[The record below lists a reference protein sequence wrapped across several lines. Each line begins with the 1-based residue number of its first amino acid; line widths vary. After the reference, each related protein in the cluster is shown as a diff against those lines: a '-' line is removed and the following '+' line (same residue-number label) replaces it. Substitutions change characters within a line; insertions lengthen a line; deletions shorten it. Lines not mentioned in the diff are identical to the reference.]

1 MSESSTTGQ
10 SAIGRLAR
18 LAGLWTASA
27 IWAATA
33 SATVSAAD
41 RSIALVTQVSS
52 PSAAADQ
59 MVKAHLESRGYR
71 VTIHNQDVAPE
82 AVSNA
87 DCVILSS
94 TVSAKSMQA
103 GWRQLRVPLMTWE
116 NDYLDDLAM
125 TGKRHDADFGEAPR
139 ERYVWLVNA
148 PHPAA
153 GGLPAGAV
161 NVYRKQA
168 AMSWGKPGL
177 GASTIATLYGQPD
190 KAAVFTYETG
200 ATMDYESIAPARR
213 VMFFLDNETFPNLS
227 AEGLR
232 LFDAVLDWAAQPGQ
246 K

>member
-1 MSESSTTGQ
+1 M
-10 SAIGRLAR
+10 A
-18 LAGLWTASA
+18 LAGLWTACA
-27 IWAATA
+27 IWTAPA
-33 SATVSAAD
+33 SAANRT
-41 RSIALVTQVSS
+41 IALVTQLSS
-52 PSAAADQ
+52 PSAKADQ
-59 MVKAHLESRGYR
+59 LVKAHLESRGYR
-71 VTIHNQDVAPE
+71 VTIHDQGVAPD
-82 AVSNA
+82 AVAHA
-87 DCVILSS
+87 DGVILSS
-94 TVSAKSMQA
+94 TVSAKAMQP
-103 GWRQLRVPLMTWE
+103 GWRQLRMPLVTWE

-153 GGLPAGAV
+153 GGLPAGVV
-161 NVYRKQA
+161 NVYQKQA

-227 AEGLR
+227 PEGLR
-232 LFDAVLDWAAQPGQ
+232 LFDAVIDWAVQPAAR
-246 K
+246 